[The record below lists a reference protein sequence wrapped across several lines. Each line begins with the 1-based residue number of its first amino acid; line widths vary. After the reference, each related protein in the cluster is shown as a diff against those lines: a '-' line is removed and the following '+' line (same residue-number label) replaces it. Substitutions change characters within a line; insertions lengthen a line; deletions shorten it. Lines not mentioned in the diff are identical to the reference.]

1 MKGFVFVFGFA
12 HLRQTRQ
19 EKNSKSFPKRGK
31 TITPVLNSARMV
43 FGKIFKNV
51 QAPWIGFGIERE
63 LPF

>member
-1 MKGFVFVFGFA
+1 MKGFVSVFGFA

-51 QAPWIGFGIERE
+51 QAPWIGLGIERE

>member
-1 MKGFVFVFGFA
+1 MKGFVIVFGFA

-19 EKNSKSFPKRGK
+19 EKNAKSFPKRQK

-43 FGKIFKNV
+43 FGRIFENV
-51 QAPWIGFGIERE
+51 KAPRIGFGIERE

>member
-1 MKGFVFVFGFA
+1 MKGFVIVFGFA

-31 TITPVLNSARMV
+31 TITPVLNSARIV
-43 FGKIFKNV
+43 FGRIFENV
-51 QAPWIGFGIERE
+51 QAPRIGFGIERE